1 MGVIGKLERKSFAKK
16 YKLNSCQN
24 IFMKNFYY
32 PLIVCLCLV
41 LLSCNSES
49 EQGSILVKYRI
60 SDNCLDSVTSVVLK
74 DTKVAESNKTVVLEL
89 NVLENDTID
98 FVYSFHDDVD
108 NIRTKLIGLTNK
120 RVLGYTVK
128 NDIEIL
134 LLTNVNSYYDLR
146 KLKHLLTPG
155 TEEKRFTYL
164 YYAPVRSLDFDS
176 MYEPTCWHFKYK
188 DGIVG
193 LPSIHK

>member
-1 MGVIGKLERKSFAKK
+1 MNYLI
-16 YKLNSCQN
+16 
-24 IFMKNFYY
+24 MKDVFYS
-32 PLIVCLCLV
+32 LILCICFV

-49 EQGSILVKYRI
+49 EQGSILPEYRI
-60 SDNCLDSVTSVVLK
+60 SDSCLDSVTSVVLK
-74 DTKVAESNKTVVLEL
+74 DSKVAESNKTVVLEL
-89 NVLENDTID
+89 DVLENDTID

-108 NIRTKLIGLTNK
+108 NIRTKLIGLSNK
-120 RVLGYTVK
+120 RVLGFTTK

-134 LLTNVNSYYDLR
+134 LLTNVNSYYGLR

-164 YYAPVRSLDFDS
+164 YYAPVRSLEFDS

>member
-1 MGVIGKLERKSFAKK
+1 METEWNHSGGKEICREIQMNYL
-16 YKLNSCQN
+16 
-24 IFMKNFYY
+24 IMKDVFYS
-32 PLIVCLCLV
+32 LILCICFV

-49 EQGSILVKYRI
+49 EQGSILPEYRI
-60 SDNCLDSVTSVVLK
+60 SDSCLDSVTSVVLK
-74 DTKVAESNKTVVLEL
+74 DSKVAESNKTVVLEL

-120 RVLGYTVK
+120 RVLGFTTK

-134 LLTNVNSYYDLR
+134 LLTNINSYHDLC
-146 KLKHLLTPG
+146 KLKCLLTPG
-155 TEEKRFTYL
+155 TEEKRFVYL
-164 YYAPVRSLDFDS
+164 YYAPVRHLDFDS

>member
-1 MGVIGKLERKSFAKK
+1 M
-16 YKLNSCQN
+16 
-24 IFMKNFYY
+24 
-32 PLIVCLCLV
+32 
-41 LLSCNSES
+41 LLGCNSEP
-49 EQGSILVKYRI
+49 EQGSILPEYRI
-60 SDNCLDSVTSVVLK
+60 SDSCLDSVTSVVLK
-74 DTKVAESNKTVVLEL
+74 EAKVTESNKTVVLEL
-89 NVLENDTID
+89 NVLKNDTID

-120 RVLGYTVK
+120 RVLGFTVK
-128 NDIEIL
+128 NDMEIL
-134 LLTNVNSYYDLR
+134 LLTNIDFCHDLC

-164 YYAPVRSLDFDS
+164 YYAPVRSLEFDS